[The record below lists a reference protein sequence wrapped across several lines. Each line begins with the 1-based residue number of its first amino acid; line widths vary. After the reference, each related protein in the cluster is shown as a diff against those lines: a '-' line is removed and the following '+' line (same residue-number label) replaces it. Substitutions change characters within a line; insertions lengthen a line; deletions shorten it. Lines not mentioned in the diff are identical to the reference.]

1 VDIVEAE
8 VPSLLVG
15 RTTSEA
21 LVPGEIQVVA
31 ISRGGRTFL
40 PLPGA
45 VFHKGDLVHL
55 AVIGTSA
62 DRLKAI
68 LGLS

>member
-8 VPSLLVG
+8 APPLLVG
-15 RTTSEA
+15 RTTGEVT
-21 LVPGEIQVVA
+21 VPGEIHVVA
-31 ISRGGRTFL
+31 VSRGGRTFL
-40 PLPGA
+40 PAPGA

-55 AVIGTSA
+55 AVLGTSA